1 MRGYVAN
8 NRLSEANMSTIISEI
23 EGLYRTNPR
32 ADVTSILTSI
42 LLNLLAAQHTLFD
55 TFVILHA
62 GFVAALYRVVG
73 LDLAAYLVQTLVE
86 RFDALYGE
94 EGKDSVNM
102 VVFLSELYNFG
113 VVGAGLVF
121 DFIRMFLGR
130 LDEFDTEVLL
140 KIIQNSGQQ
149 LRQEDPSA
157 LKEIVILMQSRIDE
171 IGQSNLT
178 YVPATSGLTVVFVQS
193 SWSRRSSILRITA
206 QKQQLPPPS

>member
-1 MRGYVAN
+1 
-8 NRLSEANMSTIISEI
+8 MSTIISEI
-23 EGLYRTNPR
+23 EGLYRANPR

-42 LLNLLAAQHTLFD
+42 LLGLLAAQHSFLD

-62 GFVAALYRVVG
+62 GFVAALYRVIG
-73 LDLAAYLVQTLVE
+73 LDFGAYLVQTLVE
-86 RFDALYGE
+86 KFDALYDE
-94 EGKDSVNM
+94 EGKDSVNL

-113 VVGAGLVF
+113 VVGAGLIF
-121 DFIRMFLGR
+121 DFIRMLLVR

-171 IGQSNLT
+171 IGQSNLR
-178 YVPATSGLTVVFVQS
+178 YPNPP
-193 SWSRRSSILRITA
+193 RLRV
-206 QKQQLPPPS
+206 